1 MKSMAR
7 KRYSRRRSKGR
18 FAFLYKLL
26 AFVVICTAITLALTL
41 FFRIRTIHV
50 SGNSRYDRDTIIQ
63 AAQIREGD
71 NLFLMNKYDAAARI
85 RKTLPYV
92 ETVQFRR
99 VLPNKLVVQ
108 VTECRDPVAIK
119 QDGTVYLLCSK
130 GNIVDTVSAAKWSQY
145 IQIEGLTLLD
155 PQVGGEARASAT
167 QQMVLER
174 LLEIL
179 SLLVEKGMLHQVQV
193 IDLSDASHITMRY
206 MSRFDVQFLW
216 DADFDYKLD
225 YLAAVVDRLEDNE
238 KGSIDMTQDGKA
250 SFIPG

>member
-26 AFVVICTAITLALTL
+26 AFMVICTAITLALTL

-85 RKTLPYV
+85 RRTLPYV

-99 VLPNKLVVQ
+99 TLPDTLSIV
-108 VTECRDPVAIK
+108 VTECTSPAAVI
-119 QDGTVYLLCSK
+119 QDGQAYLLCDK
-130 GNIVDTVSAAKWSQY
+130 GIIVDQMSPAAAKKLPQV
-145 IQIEGLTLLD
+145 EGLTLID
-155 PQVGGEARASAT
+155 PVVGSEAAT
-167 QQMVLER
+167 ADDQTLALEQ
-174 LLEIL
+174 LLE
-179 SLLVEKGMLHQVQV
+179 LLQALDDRALAGDVQS
-193 IDLSDASHITMRY
+193 IDLTDPSQITLRY
-206 MSRFDVQFLW
+206 LDRFDVCFPRST
-216 DADFDYKLD
+216 DYGYKLD
-225 YLAAVVDRLEDNE
+225 YLLAVVEKLEINE
-238 KGSIDMTQDGKA
+238 KGTINMMQDGKA
-250 SFIPG
+250 RFIPE